1 MPNRTFVGR
10 VITPSLYMGLP
21 LAMAWAVYFHAS
33 LIHNQFLHKWV
44 ALGSGL
50 IMFLTVFLGVV
61 VVYPAA
67 YMRGAGPM
75 ERILAGLIVPLVF
88 AGYETYVVSEFFTVA
103 ESFYFLLNPAVL
115 IVFVLAI
122 GLMGI
127 CELACRV
134 LVRRPSGQRKVL
146 TWAPVLAIAVM
157 IIGVYVLFFWE
168 NGTRFF
174 YLYMDS
180 YLNLFKS

>member
-1 MPNRTFVGR
+1 MPNRTFFGR

-21 LAMAWAVYFHAS
+21 MAIAWAIYFHAAM
-33 LIHNQFLHKWV
+33 IHNPFLHKWV
-44 ALGSGL
+44 ALASGL
-50 IMFLTVFLGVV
+50 VMFLTVVLGVV
-61 VVYPAA
+61 VVYPIA
-67 YMRGAGPM
+67 YVRGAGPL

-88 AGYETYVVSEFFTVA
+88 AGYETYVVSEFFTMA

-134 LVRRPSGQRKVL
+134 LVRRPSGPRKAGTL
-146 TWAPVLAIAVM
+146 APVLAIAIM
-157 IIGVYVLFFWE
+157 IVGVYVLFFWE
-168 NGTRFF
+168 NGTKFF

-180 YLNLFKS
+180 YLTFFKS